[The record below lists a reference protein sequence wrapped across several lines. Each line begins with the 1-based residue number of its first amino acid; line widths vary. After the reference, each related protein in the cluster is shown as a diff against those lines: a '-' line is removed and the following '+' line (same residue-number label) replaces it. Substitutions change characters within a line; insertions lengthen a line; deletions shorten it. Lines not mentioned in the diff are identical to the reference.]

1 MRINKNNIGATSLSF
16 AVLGMLFF
24 YTLTIYRTENI
35 LFQMCLAGFEA
46 AVVGGVADWFA
57 VTALFKEIPI
67 PVLKKHTNII
77 VKSRGKLTK
86 GIVSLV
92 AEQWLSKESILFR
105 VNKLLSVSLIS
116 KQLQSK
122 SNHQL
127 ILNSF
132 NTALCYSLQ
141 NTDIK
146 KIEYFLKYEL
156 LNLLKS
162 TRVNNY
168 ICDVGLSLLRQ
179 NKQEKPIQ
187 FLLTKLEF
195 SLQREVVLL
204 ELEKTVRKQIEQY
217 TSNKSSFTKLF
228 VEVTQTVGGLDAKM
242 LAIKIQD
249 SLCTFVRDLATNK
262 KHPIRLEID
271 RELFALVDTKVG
283 RNKIKNIL
291 DTHVPSLIEKYL
303 NDSIISSLLN
313 TALKTIRDNDSGL
326 NKKLKLILEDK
337 TNSIAK
343 NKEQVQKIRC
353 FIINSLINVI
363 SKNHHL
369 VASTVNE
376 NLNKLTNEG
385 LINQIEDKVGKEL
398 QYIRL
403 NGAIIGGL
411 VGCLLFMLKHVLH

>member
-1 MRINKNNIGATSLSF
+1 MSFNKSNIGATSLSL
-16 AVLGMLFF
+16 AGVGMLLF
-24 YTLTIYRTENI
+24 YTLTLYNKENI
-35 LFQMCLAGFEA
+35 LFQMCLSGFEA

-67 PVLKKHTNII
+67 PVLKKHTDII
-77 VKSRGKLTK
+77 VKSRAKLTK

-105 VNKLLSVSLIS
+105 VNKLLSVRLLT

-127 ILNSF
+127 ILNSI
-132 NTALCYSLQ
+132 NSALCYSLQ
-141 NTDIK
+141 NADPK

-156 LNLLKS
+156 LNPIKS
-162 TRVNNY
+162 ASINNY
-168 ICDVGLSLLRQ
+168 ICDVGLSLLKQ

-187 FLLTKLEF
+187 FLLSKLEF
-195 SLQREVVLL
+195 ALQSELVLL
-204 ELEKTVRKQIEQY
+204 ELEKTVSKQIEQY
-217 TSNKSSFTKLF
+217 TSNKSSFTKLV

-242 LAIKIQD
+242 LALKIQD
-249 SLCTFVRDLATNK
+249 SLCAFVRNLATNK

-271 RELFALVDTKVG
+271 RELFAILDTKAG
-283 RNKIKNIL
+283 RSKIKNIL

-313 TALKTIRDNDSGL
+313 TALKTIKNNDSGL
-326 NKKLKLILEDK
+326 NKKLKLLLEDK
-337 TNSIAK
+337 TNSIAQ
-343 NKEQVQKIRC
+343 NKEQVQKIRN
-353 FIINSLINVI
+353 FIINSLLHVI

-376 NLNKLTNEG
+376 NLNKLTNEA
-385 LINQIEDKVGKEL
+385 LINQIEDNVGTEL

-403 NGAIIGGL
+403 NGAIIGGI